1 MTDSV
6 AVPVA
11 VPEAAVQVAP
21 EPLPHYRLLRALP
34 AYRWW
39 KPLVA
44 LVVTLVL
51 WVIFTTVVVIIGVL
65 IAVAQ
70 GQITFTTTDAVVRQL
85 TALFGVIN
93 AGNPLSISIGLI
105 GVATLLPATLLG
117 YLIVGLRPV
126 SVLRSV
132 AFRLRWRWLAFC
144 LLPALAITVI
154 ATLIQ
159 AFVFPALHAGSAL
172 VAPTVPIG
180 TFLLCAVIIV
190 VVTPIQAAAEEFA
203 FRGMITQMFGS
214 WLRPAWLVIVL
225 SAIPFA
231 AAHTQYLGNGGSLTW
246 ATADVAVF
254 ALVAGFVTWRTGGIE
269 ASIALHAINNTVAFL
284 TLASSLG
291 GTTSTSS
298 QVSGDPFPV
307 FLGFL
312 VSVLTM
318 GLYAFW
324 IDRAARRHGLQNRV
338 HPVSV
343 APSSVAGAGNS

>member
-6 AVPVA
+6 AVP
-11 VPEAAVQVAP
+11 EATAQSALRVTPA
-21 EPLPHYRLLRALP
+21 PLPHYRLLRALP

-44 LVVTLVL
+44 LVLTLVL

-70 GQITFTTTDAVVRQL
+70 GQITFTTTDAVLRQL
-85 TALFGVIN
+85 TALFGVVN

-144 LLPALAITVI
+144 LLPALAITVL

-159 AFVFPALHAGSAL
+159 ALVFPALQAGSAL

-284 TLASSLG
+284 TLASSLAG
-291 GTTSTSS
+291 STSTSS
-298 QVSGDPFPV
+298 QVSGDPFPL
-307 FLGFL
+307 FLAFL
-312 VSVLTM
+312 VSVMTM

-324 IDRAARRHGLQNRV
+324 IDRAARRRGLQNRLY
-338 HPVSV
+338 PVAMADTS
-343 APSSVAGAGNS
+343 AAAAGNS